1 MRVLCKRLMRSRR
14 SERQR
19 WRRQHY
25 MLCKRAISGASD
37 NVGSLACS
45 VSVQCAAGNA
55 SASECGAASCYSVRF
70 AVCVLSHRSVLC
82 KRVMRV
88 LFKRAM
94 HGRQGER

>member
-1 MRVLCKRLMRSRR
+1 
-14 SERQR
+14 
-19 WRRQHY
+19 

-37 NVGSLACS
+37 NDGSLACS
-45 VSVQCAAGNA
+45 DSVQCAAGNA

-82 KRVMRV
+82 KCVMCV

>member
-1 MRVLCKRLMRSRR
+1 MRVLCKRLMHGRR
-14 SERQR
+14 SDQQR

-37 NVGSLACS
+37 NDGSLACS
-45 VSVQCAAGNA
+45 DSVQCAAGNA
-55 SASECGAASCYSVRF
+55 SYSVRF